1 MSVKILDK
9 NTIVKQN
16 SDGFTPLIIGDPA
29 TIFSARAARLREL
42 AKDSFMADYLL
53 VAGQIVQLQAQLAED
68 FSAPVAQFVQ
78 THELAWPLTLN
89 SDWFPLLEQMLAQL
103 STSLRLVASDDI
115 VTIIDAINELDSDTL
130 HHYFT
135 ALQHNQS
142 ERVPADL
149 AIILFACIN
158 TFTSLMVKTTALE
171 WQPEP
176 NVKQHTCPLCG
187 GAPAAS
193 MIKGS
198 GHRYLHCSQCEAQ
211 WHRLRAECTQCA
223 DGENIQLQSETLED
237 AVRAETCGHCNSY
250 LKILF
255 LEKQPNLDP
264 IADDLATL
272 VLDQK
277 LSQSELYRNGF
288 NPFLLPLMQ

>member
-9 NTIVKQN
+9 NTIIKQN

-29 TIFSARAARLREL
+29 TIFSARAERLRAL

-53 VAGQIVQLQAQLAED
+53 LAGQIVQQQAQLTED
-68 FSAPVAQFVQ
+68 FAQPVANFVSEN
-78 THELAWPLTLN
+78 TLTWPLSL
-89 SDWFPLLEQMLAQL
+89 DQAWFPILEAMLAQL
-103 STSLRLVASDDI
+103 TTSLRLVTSDDI
-115 VTIIDAINELDSDTL
+115 VKVIDSLQDVDSDTL

-149 AIILFACIN
+149 AILLWACIN
-158 TFTSLMVKTTALE
+158 TFTSLVVKTTALE

-176 NVKQHTCPLCG
+176 NVKQHFCPLCG
-187 GAPAAS
+187 GAPVAS
-193 MIKGS
+193 LIKGS
-198 GHRYLHCSQCEAQ
+198 GHRYLHCSQCETE

-237 AVRAETCGHCNSY
+237 AVRAETCDHCNSY
-250 LKILF
+250 LKVLF

-277 LSQSELYRNGF
+277 LNQNELYRNGF